1 MKLKLFTLLFVC
13 LFACKSQ
20 SNLSTNIAE
29 PIVQKAGT
37 TMEGYESSI
46 SLIPNKRL
54 DFKTD
59 QFKSVYA
66 EESEG
71 SNFIL
76 KFEIKKIQ
84 DPKLPD
90 GRYSEIVYAELPEN
104 FQNISLKNEELTG
117 IKLHV
122 AKFCFCENANSY
134 EPVTSGVFQLLQGK
148 KNELRLRLD
157 FKPKKGSH
165 KITSISEV
173 IFLK

>member
-1 MKLKLFTLLFVC
+1 MKFNLFTLLFAC

-20 SNLSTNIAE
+20 SNLSADIKE
-29 PIVQKAGT
+29 PIVQKAKT
-37 TMEGYESSI
+37 VLEGYESTI
-46 SLIPNKRL
+46 SLIPNRSV

-59 QFKSVYA
+59 KFNSVYA
-66 EESEG
+66 AESEG

-76 KFEIKKIQ
+76 KYEIKKIQ

-90 GRYSEIVYAELPEN
+90 GRYSEIVYAELPAD
-104 FQNISLKNEELTG
+104 FKNISLKNEDLKE

-122 AKFCFCENANSY
+122 ARFCFCENANSY
-134 EPVTSGVFQLLQGK
+134 EPVTTGVFQLLQGK

-157 FKPKKGSH
+157 FKTKKSSH